1 MRETVLDPRDL
12 ESLRRQVEALA
23 RAYTPEWRFEWSPE
37 DPGAALAELFC
48 RMFGQTIDRFNSIPE
63 KFFVEFLRMIG
74 YQIPGPSCASGTV
87 RFTVHNT
94 VEEPIPVPAGT
105 QLFTPDSDG
114 QNIVYETDRL
124 IEATSAVLEDVY
136 LVDGQRDSIRRLD
149 LSVPQR
155 FFSPEEGEELQR
167 HRFFFGEND
176 VLRLD
181 CPARIEV
188 ELRQSA
194 RYMEEDTA
202 RRLTEEGMVWSY
214 CHGGRRLPFDE
225 ARPAQGRIFL
235 EKRNSLALEA
245 DESGCIC
252 VACQGR
258 AEQAL
263 DVEEILVRAEP
274 LDRFPVQS
282 MAFGDL
288 PIPLA
293 EGGYCFGRR
302 PAAYGMFYLR
312 SDTAFSKRG
321 ALVNLR
327 LDISEIVDEPPTAG
341 PDYDFRQPIID
352 KQNAVAVKP
361 DDVYVSEVI
370 WEYFNGLG
378 WRRLEVTGDRNPFS
392 CKRAGPL
399 ETVFRVPEDMRETMV
414 NAEQGLYIRA
424 RVVRVEN
431 EYAMHQRWVVPF
443 VRDAALLWQYDR
455 PRPVRLAG
463 ADNNGDRVLAE
474 DAIGKLRALETMEPA
489 PQAMYLRFDRSPHA
503 MPLSLRFEMA
513 GHRPAE
519 DQLLWE
525 CWTGQEFQPVRWLD
539 LTGNLH
545 HTGHML
551 LYLPQPLPAARLLGA
566 EGCWLRLR
574 RSAFLPGPSPKV
586 AAIRCNTVPARQQQ
600 REDDVFF
607 DTGVYEA
614 NKAVQLLSAPVQQC
628 RVWVDEAVGLS
639 LAQAR
644 TLAERQPLRT
654 RLEWEDSVLRR
665 CWVLWDRVEDLGL
678 AGPEDR
684 VYELDPYTGTVR
696 FGDGQRGMVPPQG
709 DHNIRISYSSGGG
722 ERGNAAPGRVNALVG
737 ALPRISGVGN
747 ITAMS
752 GGTGRFSPQRVE
764 ELGSRRLR
772 HRGRAVGRRDF
783 EELVAGTFPQVRHVR
798 CFTGLDRRER
808 RASGHVTVVLDGF
821 AGEGMED
828 LCRQVY
834 GYLEPRVNCCLVRE
848 GRLHVC
854 PAVRT
859 VINTR
864 VTIAVEQL
872 DQAADTQQEIARRLR
887 ELVEDTWGSRPIG
900 DQIRLDEIWRTVR
913 DTPNV
918 GLIHQLQVEG
928 AFDQEGQPRL
938 VPIESETRLAY
949 AVVESGVHLVQIR

>member
-1 MRETVLDPRDL
+1 MKKPVLDARDL
-12 ESLRRQVEALA
+12 DSLRRQVEELA
-23 RAYTPEWRFEWSPE
+23 RTYTPEWRFEWSPE

-48 RMFGQTIDRFNSIPE
+48 QMFGQTIDRFNSIPE

-87 RFTVHNT
+87 RFTVHDT

-114 QNIVYETDRL
+114 QNIVYETERP
-124 IEATSAVLEDVY
+124 IEATSAILKDVY

-167 HRFFFGEND
+167 HRFFFGEDD

-194 RYMEEDTA
+194 RYMEEDTS
-202 RRLTEEGMVWSY
+202 RRLTGAGMTWSY
-214 CHGGRRLPFDE
+214 FHHGQQLPFDGV
-225 ARPAQGRIFL
+225 RPAQGQIFL
-235 EKRNSLALEA
+235 EKRNSLAMEA
-245 DESGCIC
+245 DESGAIC
-252 VACQGR
+252 VACEGK

-263 DVEEILVRAEP
+263 DVEEILVRTEP
-274 LDRFPVQS
+274 LDRFPVQA

-288 PIPLA
+288 PILPE

-327 LDISEIVDEPPTAG
+327 LDIAEIVDEPSTSG
-341 PDYDFRQPIID
+341 PDYDFHQPIID

-361 DDVYVSEVI
+361 DDVYVAEVV
-370 WEYFNGLG
+370 WEYFNGFG
-378 WRRLEVTGDRNPFS
+378 WRQLEVTGDRNPFS
-392 CKRAGPL
+392 CKRTGAL
-399 ETVFRVPEDMRETMV
+399 ETVFRVPEDIRETLV
-414 NAEQGLYIRA
+414 NAEEGLYIRS

-431 EYAMHQRWVVPF
+431 EYAMYQRWVVPF
-443 VRDAALLWQYDR
+443 IHGATLLWQYDKS
-455 PRPVRLAG
+455 RPVRLAG
-463 ADNNGDRVLAE
+463 ADNNGGRILVE
-474 DAIGKLRALETMEPA
+474 DTRLKLRALETMEPA
-489 PQAMYLRFDRSPHA
+489 PQAMYLRFDRSPNA

-513 GHRPAE
+513 GHRPVE

-525 CWTGQEFQPVRWLD
+525 CWTGQEFQPVQWLD

-551 LYLPQPLPAARLLGA
+551 LYLPEPLPTARLLGA

-574 RSAFLPGPSPKV
+574 RSSFLPGASPKV
-586 AAIRCNTVPARQQQ
+586 SAIRCNTVPARQQQ
-600 REDDVFF
+600 REDDAFF
-607 DTGVYEA
+607 DTGIYEA
-614 NKAVQLLSAPVQQC
+614 NKQVQLLSVPVQQC
-628 RVWVDEAVGLS
+628 VVWVDEAGGLS
-639 LAQAR
+639 MAQAR
-644 TLAERQPLRT
+644 ELAEKQPLRT
-654 RLEWEDSVLRR
+654 RLEWEDNVLRR
-665 CWVLWDRVEDLGL
+665 CWVCWDRVEDLGL
-678 AGPEDR
+678 AGPADR
-684 VYELDPYTGTVR
+684 VYELDPYVGTVR
-696 FGDGQRGMVPPQG
+696 FGDGQRGMVPPRG
-709 DHNIRISYSSGGG
+709 DHNIRITYSSGGG
-722 ERGNAAPGRVNALVG
+722 QRGNAASGRVNALVG
-737 ALPRISGVGN
+737 ALPRISGVAN

-752 GGTGRFSPQRVE
+752 GGTGRFPPERVE

-772 HRGRAVGRRDF
+772 HRGRAAGRRDF
-783 EELVAGTFPQVRHVR
+783 EELVAGTFPQVKHVR
-798 CFTGLDRRER
+798 CFTGLDRREQ
-808 RASGHVTVVLDGF
+808 RAPGHVTVVLDGF

-828 LCRQVY
+828 LCQQVY
-834 GYLEPRVNCCLVRE
+834 SYLEPRVNCCLVQE
-848 GRLHVC
+848 KRLHVC

-859 VINTR
+859 VINTK
-864 VTIAVEQL
+864 VSIAVEQL
-872 DQAADTQQEIARRLR
+872 DQAADTQQEIVRRLR
-887 ELVEDTWGSRPIG
+887 DLVESVWGSRPIG

-918 GLIHQLQVEG
+918 RLIHQIQVEG

-938 VPIESETRLAY
+938 VPIENGTRLAY
-949 AVVESGVHLVQIR
+949 AVAESGVHLVHIR